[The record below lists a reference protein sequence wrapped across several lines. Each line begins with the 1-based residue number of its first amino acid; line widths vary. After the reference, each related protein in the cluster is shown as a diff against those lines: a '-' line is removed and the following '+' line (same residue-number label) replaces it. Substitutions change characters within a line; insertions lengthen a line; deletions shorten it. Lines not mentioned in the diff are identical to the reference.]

1 LEGVKSILT
10 YSAETWRTGEVN
22 KKIIMVVQMDSFRR
36 SVGISR
42 KDKVWND
49 EIRLMG
55 VDRNSIQEL
64 QSQHLIWYG
73 HVQRMVDNRLPKQAM
88 QWKPP
93 WRKKTKVNVD
103 R

>member
-22 KKIIMVVQMDSFRR
+22 KKVIMVVDMDSFRR

-55 VDRNSIQEL
+55 VD
-64 QSQHLIWYG
+64 
-73 HVQRMVDNRLPKQAM
+73 
-88 QWKPP
+88 
-93 WRKKTKVNVD
+93 
-103 R
+103 